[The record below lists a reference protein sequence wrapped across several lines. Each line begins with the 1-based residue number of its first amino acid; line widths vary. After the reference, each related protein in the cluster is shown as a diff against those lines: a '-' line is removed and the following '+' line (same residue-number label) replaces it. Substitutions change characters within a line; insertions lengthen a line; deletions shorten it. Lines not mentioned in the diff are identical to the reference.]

1 MLDLNSKV
9 SAFESAFDEAQPELN
24 AIGFGEMRRSAMARF
39 LELGIPTT
47 KDEEW
52 KFTSAREIA
61 ETEFDFSPTK
71 VDVDLS
77 RMDKVAFGTGG
88 PLLVFVN
95 GAFSVEH
102 SRVDGLPEGV
112 IVKSLRRALSEDASI
127 VEKHLGKVIDLDESA
142 FTALNTAFFE
152 GGYFVFVPKNT
163 IVEQPIYVA
172 FIAASSGMPAISH
185 PRNLLVVENHA
196 QASVVESYIGDAG
209 ASFVNAVTECVAG
222 EDAVLEHVKLQ
233 LGSTEALHVTSMQIV
248 QGRASNVKS
257 TVVTMGGKLV
267 RNDTNSVLAG
277 QGCECTINGLYVGHG
292 DQHIDNH
299 TRLDHAQ
306 PNCPSHELF
315 KGVLADKSSA
325 VFNGKIIVRRIAQKT
340 DSKQSNMN
348 LLLSDDA
355 VINTKPQ
362 LEIFADDVRCTHGA
376 TIGRLDEDAL
386 FYLRSRGID
395 KTDARNLLIYAFASD
410 VIDRIKIPELRESL
424 EDMLFE
430 RFAEK

>member
-9 SAFESAFDEAQPELN
+9 CAFESAFDDAQTELN
-24 AIGFGEMRRSAMARF
+24 AIGFGEMRRGAMARF

-61 ETEFDFSPTK
+61 ETDFDFSTPQ
-71 VDVDLS
+71 VEVDLK
-77 RMDKVAFGTGG
+77 RMDQVAFGTGG

-95 GAFSVEH
+95 GAFSPEH
-102 SRVDGLPEGV
+102 SHSDGLPDGV
-112 IVKSLRRALSEDASI
+112 IVKSLRRALSEDAPI
-127 VEKHLGKVIDLDESA
+127 VEKHLGKVIDFDEAA
-142 FTALNTAFFE
+142 FTALNTAFFQD
-152 GGYFVFVPKNT
+152 GFFVYIPEST

-172 FIAASSGMPAISH
+172 FIAASSGKAAISH
-185 PRNLLVVENHA
+185 PRNLLVIENHA

-222 EDAVLEHVKLQ
+222 DDAVVEHAKLQ
-233 LGSTEALHVTSMQIV
+233 LGNTEAFHVTSMQIV
-248 QGRASNVKS
+248 QGGASNVKS
-257 TVVTMGGKLV
+257 TVVTIGGKWV
-267 RNDTNSVLAG
+267 RNDTNSILNG
-277 QGCECTINGLYVGHG
+277 QGCECTIDGLYIGHG

-315 KGVLADKSSA
+315 KGVLTDKSSA
-325 VFNGKIIVRRIAQKT
+325 VFNGKIIVRQIAQKT

-424 EDMLFE
+424 EEMLFK